1 MSQDRDLNP
10 GPFPYHGNALPT
22 ELSWRFVGGE
32 GLEPPKSRGLVVYSH
47 MQLPLCEP
55 PSNITYSNTKSL
67 FFPPSSRFNGT
78 SADKQ

>member
-55 PSNITYSNTKSL
+55 PFKYCFYLNILPSNL
-67 FFPPSSRFNGT
+67 
-78 SADKQ
+78 